1 MHWLNKLKTIASQ
14 TVFYSQGWIK
24 HGEQETIAMPFYQ
37 GIATRMMRATG
48 LLLLI
53 PCVVLIFY
61 ATHFASQ
68 QLVQQVSTLQNGQLQ
83 ALIAHLYHN
92 LTEIKQDAL
101 AMAHNPLLTADL
113 TLAHQA
119 QFTALLHHW
128 VSHRDY
134 FHRLQLY
141 DSHGKEWVRI
151 EQQMDQVVA
160 VDALQL
166 QQHFGRNY
174 FNQALKLSKDQFLI
188 LPATLRR
195 HNGQIEKPLKPMLR
209 LLLPVYRAND
219 VHAVLSLEINTDV
232 LLQTLRAMLIDQ
244 DGYYLSHPEKNKC
257 WGGYHDLNH
266 HYSLI
271 RDYPDDAAQILTQK
285 QGSGQV
291 GQQWL
296 SFQTVKVSDDINW
309 LLLLSHDLPD
319 NPLLNAHN
327 LLLAS
332 LLLLALC
339 CMGWWAR
346 RFANEI
352 LGHMQT
358 IQQTLKMIR
367 NGNRY
372 VQIPLNSRDEWGQL
386 AADFN
391 GVLTQFKQNELKI
404 QQEKNNALHESIKKT
419 RFINQL
425 AQNFR
430 RPLSSIKTLIQTLQA
445 QIHGTLQPCQQKSL
459 ASMTKSADYL
469 LNQLQ
474 QALNITD
481 FDISKLLLEIQQNSV
496 ISVAEASLD
505 FVYQSAQDKNI
516 DLSVSFDPELLQARI
531 EPIRLKQILVN
542 ILYYA
547 IQHTPTG
554 GRMGLETYAQPQ
566 QGHLI
571 LTVWDTA
578 PLLSNAQIHALF
590 DPLQP
595 SEHKNEQ
602 PWLLIQSLIN
612 NLEGSLQ
619 IENQPS
625 NRFSVRL
632 PWQPIVTQHNPS
644 VIAESSNRPWE
655 NFDET
660 MQEQWTLLLAEDHE
674 KTRDRLSKYLTGQ
687 GYQVKLAYNGNSVVK
702 LAQTY
707 QIQALLIN
715 LQITQFNISNV
726 FKRLRKQDAFSHMPI
741 IGFSSLILPDD
752 VEQYRAMG
760 LDFYLPKP
768 IQASELVKILQEWHS
783 KK

>member
-1 MHWLNKLKTIASQ
+1 
-14 TVFYSQGWIK
+14 
-24 HGEQETIAMPFYQ
+24 
-37 GIATRMMRATG
+37 
-48 LLLLI
+48 
-53 PCVVLIFY
+53 
-61 ATHFASQ
+61 
-68 QLVQQVSTLQNGQLQ
+68 
-83 ALIAHLYHN
+83 
-92 LTEIKQDAL
+92 
-101 AMAHNPLLTADL
+101 
-113 TLAHQA
+113 
-119 QFTALLHHW
+119 
-128 VSHRDY
+128 
-134 FHRLQLY
+134 
-141 DSHGKEWVRI
+141 
-151 EQQMDQVVA
+151 
-160 VDALQL
+160 
-166 QQHFGRNY
+166 
-174 FNQALKLSKDQFLI
+174 
-188 LPATLRR
+188 
-195 HNGQIEKPLKPMLR
+195 
-209 LLLPVYRAND
+209 
-219 VHAVLSLEINTDV
+219 
-232 LLQTLRAMLIDQ
+232 
-244 DGYYLSHPEKNKC
+244 
-257 WGGYHDLNH
+257 
-266 HYSLI
+266 
-271 RDYPDDAAQILTQK
+271 
-285 QGSGQV
+285 
-291 GQQWL
+291 
-296 SFQTVKVSDDINW
+296 
-309 LLLLSHDLPD
+309 
-319 NPLLNAHN
+319 
-327 LLLAS
+327 
-332 LLLLALC
+332 
-339 CMGWWAR
+339 
-346 RFANEI
+346 
-352 LGHMQT
+352 
-358 IQQTLKMIR
+358 
-367 NGNRY
+367 
-372 VQIPLNSRDEWGQL
+372 
-386 AADFN
+386 
-391 GVLTQFKQNELKI
+391 
-404 QQEKNNALHESIKKT
+404 
-419 RFINQL
+419 
-425 AQNFR
+425 
-430 RPLSSIKTLIQTLQA
+430 
-445 QIHGTLQPCQQKSL
+445 
-459 ASMTKSADYL
+459 
-469 LNQLQ
+469 
-474 QALNITD
+474 LNITD
-481 FDISKLLLEIQQNSV
+481 FEISKLLLEIQQNSV